1 MSCRVP
7 GSASL
12 GRSLLSTPSRLIPSF
27 SITLEDGV
35 FARSAIAVIFARPNS
50 LNAQSMTA
58 VAASAVRPLPQCAR
72 AMLYPSSAVPVDAST
87 LMLIPPTHL
96 PLRQIAKA
104 GFASHEVSTE
114 RATNSTASRYS

>member
-27 SITLEDGV
+27 SITLEDRV
-35 FARSAIAVIFARPNS
+35 FARSAIAVILARSNS
-50 LNAQSMTA
+50 SNAQPMTA
-58 VAASAVRPLPQCAR
+58 AAASAVRPLPQCAR
-72 AMLYPSSAVPVDAST
+72 AMLYPISPVPLDVST

-96 PLRQIAKA
+96 PPRQIAKT
-104 GFASHEVSTE
+104 GFVSHGASTE
-114 RATNSTASRYS
+114 RATNSTASLYS